1 MRLAIG
7 VGIICSIAVSICPTL
22 TLGMALL
29 ACAITAVEKA
39 ARLRKGDECILR
51 DDYVLGNEMHKQE
64 KEKGRFPKRG

>member
-1 MRLAIG
+1 M
-7 VGIICSIAVSICPTL
+7 
-22 TLGMALL
+22 

-39 ARLRKGDECILR
+39 ARLRKVDECILR